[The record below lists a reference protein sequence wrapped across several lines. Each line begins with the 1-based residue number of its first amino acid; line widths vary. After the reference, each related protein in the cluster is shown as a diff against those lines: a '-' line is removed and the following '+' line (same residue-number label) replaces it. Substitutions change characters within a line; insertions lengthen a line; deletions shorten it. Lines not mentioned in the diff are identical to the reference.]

1 VSQESVCFRFH
12 TALELIGARW
22 SGAVLQVIFKGAHRY
37 AEIKA
42 AIPGVNDTMLAR
54 RLRELEAAGLIERR
68 VIDTSPVKVE
78 YHLTV
83 KGGELRPVIDELV
96 IWSHKWIPLP
106 EEAAV

>member
-1 VSQESVCFRFH
+1 M
-12 TALELIGARW
+12 
-22 SGAVLQVIFKGAHRY
+22 IFKGAHRY

-83 KGGELRPVIDELV
+83 KGGELRPVIDELM